1 MKPVLR
7 ARFPA
12 VVLISLVVT
21 AVFLLAVAHERGLK
35 MLLALMLAAAVVSV
49 FYLIW
54 PVHPAYT
61 LSAAIMLSPFAG
73 NWAELGFPSRVD
85 PDRLLLVFGIL
96 QVVFRAPAVR
106 DRPRLRLTGTHAV
119 LALAVAYAL
128 ASAFFAGT
136 LFSKADFF
144 EIVDAFGIL
153 PFLVFLTAPVTFASQ
168 HHRRILLVALVS
180 LGAYLGLTTLFEMI
194 HLNALVF
201 PRYILNPNYGIH
213 YGRGRGPF
221 VDAVANGFACFI
233 CAAACGVAVATW
245 TGVRPRI
252 LAGLIGILCLVGTF
266 LSLERS
272 VWIGAVAAIGVTVMT
287 TRQLRRFAVPLATT
301 IVIAVV
307 AALALI
313 PGFNSTVDKRIN
325 DSAST
330 YNRQNLVVAGLNMIR
345 ARPLTGFGWG
355 EFENHS
361 LLYFRQSQNYPL
373 TDEYRYGIHN
383 FVLTYAVELGLP
395 GATLWAL
402 GLLLGVGSALLT
414 RGPPDLQ
421 YWRAALVAA
430 AVIFVVVANAIP
442 PIAFPNLSLWLLAGV
457 AYGGRY
463 ARSSSS
469 AGAVASV
476 GRRPPPV
483 GSMAGVPPPPATPRS
498 HRVVIDG

>member
-1 MKPVLR
+1 MKLGLR

-12 VVLISLVVT
+12 VVVLISLVLT

-35 MLLALMLAAAVVSV
+35 MVLALMLAAAVASV
-49 FYLIW
+49 LYLIW
-54 PVHPAYT
+54 PIHPAYT

-73 NWAELGFPSRVD
+73 NWAELGLPSRVD

-96 QVVFRAPAVR
+96 QVLFRAPAVR
-106 DRPRLRLTGTHAV
+106 DRPRLRLTGTHAI
-119 LALAVAYAL
+119 LALAVAYAV
-128 ASAFFAGT
+128 ASAFVVGT
-136 LFSKADFF
+136 LFSKGDFF
-144 EIVDAFGIL
+144 EIVDAFGVL
-153 PFLVFLTAPVTFASQ
+153 PFLVFLTAPVTFATQ
-168 HHRRILLVALVS
+168 HHRRILLVALVT

-201 PRYILNPNYGIH
+201 PKYILNPNYGIH

-221 VDAVANGFACFI
+221 VDAVGNGFACFI
-233 CAAACGVAVATW
+233 CAAACGVAVASW
-245 TGVRPRI
+245 TGLRARI

-272 VWIGAVAAIGVTVMT
+272 VWIGAVAAIVITTMT
-287 TRQLRRFAVPLATT
+287 TRQLRRFAVSLATA
-301 IVIAVV
+301 IVITVV

-313 PGFNSTVDKRIN
+313 PGFRATVDTRIN
-325 DSAST
+325 DTGST
-330 YNRQNLVVAGLNMIR
+330 YNRENLAVAGFNMIK

-421 YWRAALVAA
+421 FWRAALLAA
-430 AVIFVVVANAIP
+430 AIIFVVVANAIP

-457 AYGGRY
+457 AYSGRY
-463 ARSSSS
+463 ARPAGSS
-469 AGAVASV
+469 AGNTLA
-476 GRRPPPV
+476 GQPPSRA
-483 GSMAGVPPPPATPRS
+483 GSPAGVPLPAGLPET
-498 HRVVIDG
+498 HGA

>member
-1 MKPVLR
+1 MKLVLR
-7 ARFPA
+7 VRFPA
-12 VVLISLVVT
+12 VVLMSLVVT
-21 AVFLLAVAHERGLK
+21 VGFLLAVAHERGLK
-35 MLLALMLAAAVVSV
+35 MLLALMLAAAFASV
-49 FYLIW
+49 LYLIW
-54 PVHPAYT
+54 PIHPAYT

-73 NWAELGFPSRVD
+73 NWAELGLPSRVD
-85 PDRLLLVFGIL
+85 PDRLLLVFAIV
-96 QVVFRAPAVR
+96 QVLLRAPAIR
-106 DRPRLRLTGTHAV
+106 DRPRLRLTVTHAV

-128 ASAFFAGT
+128 ASAFFART
-136 LFSKADFF
+136 LVSKGDFF

-153 PFLVFLTAPVTFASQ
+153 PFLIFLTAPVTFASQ

-245 TGVRPRI
+245 TGLRSRI
-252 LAGLIGILCLVGTF
+252 LAGLTGILCLVGAF

-272 VWIGAVAAIGVTVMT
+272 VWIGAVAAIVITVMA
-287 TRQLRRFAVPLATT
+287 TRQLRRFAVPLATA

-313 PGFNSTVDKRIN
+313 PGFRATVDKRIN
-325 DSAST
+325 DSSST
-330 YNRQNLVVAGLNMIR
+330 YNRQNLAVAGLNMIK

-355 EFENHS
+355 QFESHS

-373 TDEYRYGIHN
+373 TDEYRYGLHN

-395 GATLWAL
+395 GATLWGL

-421 YWRAALVAA
+421 YWRAALLAA
-430 AVIFVVVANAIP
+430 AVIFVVVADAIP
-442 PIAFPNLSLWLLAGV
+442 PIGFPNLSLWLLAAV
-457 AYGGRY
+457 AYSGRY
-463 ARSSSS
+463 AQPSTSKAAKAS
-469 AGAVASV
+469 AGQDLSW
-476 GRRPPPV
+476 V
-483 GSMAGVPPPPATPRS
+483 GSTSGAPLQIGSPETHGV
-498 HRVVIDG
+498 VDG

>member
-1 MKPVLR
+1 MKLVLR
-7 ARFPA
+7 VRFPA
-12 VVLISLVVT
+12 VVLMSLVV
-21 AVFLLAVAHERGLK
+21 AVGFLLAVAHERGLK
-35 MLLALMLAAAVVSV
+35 MLLALMLAAAVASV
-49 FYLIW
+49 LYLIW
-54 PVHPAYT
+54 PIHPAYT

-73 NWAELGFPSRVD
+73 NWAELGLPSRVD
-85 PDRLLLVFGIL
+85 PDRLLLVFAIV
-96 QVVFRAPAVR
+96 QVLLRAPAIR
-106 DRPRLRLTGTHAV
+106 DRPRLRLTVTHAV

-136 LFSKADFF
+136 LVSKGDFF

-153 PFLVFLTAPVTFASQ
+153 PFLIFLTAPVTFASQ

-245 TGVRPRI
+245 TGLRSRI
-252 LAGLIGILCLVGTF
+252 LAGLTGILCLVGAF

-272 VWIGAVAAIGVTVMT
+272 VWIGAVAAIVITVMA
-287 TRQLRRFAVPLATT
+287 TRQLRRFAVPLATA

-313 PGFNSTVDKRIN
+313 PGFRATVDKRIN
-325 DSAST
+325 DSSST
-330 YNRQNLVVAGLNMIR
+330 YNRQNLAVAGLNMIK

-355 EFENHS
+355 QFESHS

-373 TDEYRYGIHN
+373 TDEYRYGLHN

-395 GATLWAL
+395 GATLWGL

-421 YWRAALVAA
+421 YWRAALLAA
-430 AVIFVVVANAIP
+430 AVIFVVVADAIP
-442 PIAFPNLSLWLLAGV
+442 PIGFPNLSLWLLAAV
-457 AYGGRY
+457 AYSGRY
-463 ARSSSS
+463 AQPPTSKAANAS
-469 AGAVASV
+469 AGQDLSW
-476 GRRPPPV
+476 V
-483 GSMAGVPPPPATPRS
+483 GSTGGAPLPIGSPETHGV
-498 HRVVIDG
+498 VDG